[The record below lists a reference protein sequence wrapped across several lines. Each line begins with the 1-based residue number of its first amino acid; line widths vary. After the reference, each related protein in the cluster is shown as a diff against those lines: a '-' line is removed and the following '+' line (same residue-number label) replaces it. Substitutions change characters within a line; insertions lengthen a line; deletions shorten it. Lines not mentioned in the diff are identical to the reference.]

1 MERPG
6 GEVTGESD
14 HRAVIILPHSQVAF
28 MTTAFADVQ
37 TFADLLEELGGI
49 SPSRVRFR
57 PAPGRA
63 TEKDVIR
70 IEASENRLF
79 ELVDGVLVE
88 KAMGAREALLASYLV
103 HFFWEY
109 LKANDLGVALGADGM
124 MRLRPRLVR
133 IPDVSFIS
141 WDQIPSGEFPSKP
154 IPDLF
159 PDLAVEVLSDSN
171 TVAEIDRKLSE
182 YFEAGCRLAWII
194 DPKTHTADVYTSPTD
209 SRHLRPNQ
217 SLDGGDV
224 LPGFKL
230 PLKELFASTRRR
242 GR

>member
-1 MERPG
+1 MATALVKRKRRP
-6 GEVTGESD
+6 
-14 HRAVIILPHSQVAF
+14 PP
-28 MTTAFADVQ
+28 Q
-37 TFADLLEELGGI
+37 TLAELLRNLGGI
-49 SPSRVRFR
+49 RPSRIRMN
-57 PAPGRA
+57 PPPGRA

-70 IEASENRLF
+70 IEAEENRLF

-88 KAMGAREALLASYLV
+88 KTIGTRESLLAMHVGRRIGNDL
-103 HFFWEY
+103 EQRPT
-109 LKANDLGVALGADGM
+109 DLGVVLGADGFL
-124 MRLRPRLVR
+124 RLRPRLVR

-141 WDQIPSGEFPSKP
+141 WDQIPSGEFPTEP
-154 IPDLF
+154 IASLY

-171 TVAEIDRKLSE
+171 TPREIERKLHE

-194 DPKTHTADVYTSPTD
+194 DPESRTADVYTAPDQCT
-209 SRHLRPNQ
+209 HLRPSQ

-242 GR
+242 

>member
-1 MERPG
+1 MP
-6 GEVTGESD
+6 
-14 HRAVIILPHSQVAF
+14 
-28 MTTAFADVQ
+28 TAFSEVL

-49 SPSRVRFR
+49 DPSRIRFK
-57 PAPGRA
+57 PSPGRA

-88 KAMGAREALLASYLV
+88 KAMGATEALLASNIGRYLWN
-103 HFFWEY
+103 H
-109 LKANDLGVALGADGM
+109 LDNRDLGVILGSDGM

-194 DPKTHTADVYTSPTD
+194 DPKTHTADVYTSATD

>member
-1 MERPG
+1 M
-6 GEVTGESD
+6 S
-14 HRAVIILPHSQVAF
+14 
-28 MTTAFADVQ
+28 TAIAEVQ
-37 TFADLLEELGGI
+37 TFADVLEELGGI
-49 SPSRVRFR
+49 SPSRIRMQ

-88 KAMGAREALLASYLV
+88 KAMGAREALLASFIG
-103 HFFWEY
+103 HFIWDF
-109 LKANDLGVALGADGM
+109 LNDHNLGVVLGADGM
-124 MRLRPRLVR
+124 LRLRPRLVR
-133 IPDVSFIS
+133 IPDVAFIS

-154 IPDLF
+154 IPDLY

-171 TVAEIDRKLSE
+171 TVAEIDRKLTE
-182 YFEAGCRLAWII
+182 YFEAGCRLAWIV
-194 DPKTHTADVYTSPTD
+194 DPKTNTADVYTSPTD
-209 SRHLRPNQ
+209 CRHLKPSQ

-230 PLKELFASTRRR
+230 PLKELFASVKRRR
-242 GR
+242 

>member
-1 MERPG
+1 M
-6 GEVTGESD
+6 
-14 HRAVIILPHSQVAF
+14 A
-28 MTTAFADVQ
+28 TAFAEAQ

-63 TEKDVIR
+63 TEKDVVR

-88 KAMGAREALLASYLV
+88 KAMGAKESLLATHLSFL
-103 HFFWEY
+103 
-109 LKANDLGVALGADGM
+109 LKSFLQDKDVGVVLGADGM

-154 IPDLF
+154 IPDLY
-159 PDLAVEVLSDSN
+159 PDLAVEVLSKSN
-171 TVAEIDRKLSE
+171 TAGEIERKLSE

-194 DPKTHTADVYTSPTD
+194 APKTHTADVYTSPTECQ
-209 SRHLRPNQ
+209 HLRPTQ
-217 SLDGGDV
+217 SLDGGNV

>member
-1 MERPG
+1 MP
-6 GEVTGESD
+6 
-14 HRAVIILPHSQVAF
+14 
-28 MTTAFADVQ
+28 TAFADVE
-37 TFADLLEELGGI
+37 TFADLFEELGGI

-57 PAPGRA
+57 PAPGKA

-88 KAMGAREALLASYLV
+88 KAMGAKESLFAMFIGRLIGNFLQT
-103 HFFWEY
+103 H
-109 LKANDLGVALGADGM
+109 DLGVVLGSDGM
-124 MRLRPRLVR
+124 LRLRPQLVR

-141 WDQIPSGEFPSKP
+141 WNQIPSGEFPSKP
-154 IPDLF
+154 IPDLY

-171 TVAEIDRKLSE
+171 TAAEIERKLTE

-194 DPKTHTADVYTSPTD
+194 DPKTLTADVYTSPTD
-209 SRHLRPNQ
+209 GRHLRASQ
-217 SLDGGDV
+217 SLNGGDV

-242 GR
+242 RR

>member
-1 MERPG
+1 MP
-6 GEVTGESD
+6 
-14 HRAVIILPHSQVAF
+14 
-28 MTTAFADVQ
+28 TAFADVE
-37 TFADLLEELGGI
+37 TFADLFEELGGI

-70 IEASENRLF
+70 IEASESRLF

-88 KAMGAREALLASYLV
+88 KAMGAREALLASFIV

-109 LKANDLGVALGADGM
+109 LKERDLGVALGADGM
-124 MRLRPRLVR
+124 LRLRPRLVR

-141 WDQIPSGEFPSKP
+141 WDQIPSGEFPSTP
-154 IPDLF
+154 IPDLY

-171 TVAEIDRKLSE
+171 TVAEIDRKLQE
-182 YFEAGCRLAWII
+182 YFEAGCRLAWIV
-194 DPKTHTADVYTSPTD
+194 DPKTQTADVHTSATEC
-209 SRHLRPNQ
+209 RHLRPSQ

-242 GR
+242 RR

>member
-1 MERPG
+1 M
-6 GEVTGESD
+6 S
-14 HRAVIILPHSQVAF
+14 
-28 MTTAFADVQ
+28 TAFAEVE
-37 TFADLLEELGGI
+37 TFADLFEQLGGI

-57 PAPGRA
+57 PTPGRA
-63 TEKDVIR
+63 TEKDVLR

-88 KAMGAREALLASYLV
+88 KAMGATEALLASYVV
-103 HFFWEY
+103 HFFWDY
-109 LKANDLGVALGADGM
+109 LRDHDLGVALGADGM
-124 MRLRPRLVR
+124 LRLRPRLVR

-141 WDQIPSGEFPSKP
+141 WDQIPSGEFPSQP
-154 IPDLF
+154 IPDLY

-171 TVAEIDRKLSE
+171 TPAEIERKLSE
-182 YFEAGCRLAWII
+182 YFEAGCRLAWIV

-209 SRHLRPNQ
+209 CQHLRSSQ

-242 GR
+242 RR

>member
-1 MERPG
+1 MP
-6 GEVTGESD
+6 
-14 HRAVIILPHSQVAF
+14 
-28 MTTAFADVQ
+28 TAFSEVL

-49 SPSRVRFR
+49 DPGRIRFKPS
-57 PAPGRA
+57 PGRA
-63 TEKDVIR
+63 TEKDVTR
-70 IEASENRLF
+70 IEATENRLF

-88 KAMGAREALLASYLV
+88 KAMGATEALLASNIGRYLWN
-103 HFFWEY
+103 H
-109 LKANDLGVALGADGM
+109 LDNRDLGVILGSDGM

-141 WDQIPSGEFPSKP
+141 WDQIPSGKFPSKP

-194 DPKTHTADVYTSPTD
+194 DPKTHTADVYTSPTQC
-209 SRHLRPNQ
+209 RHLRPNQ
-217 SLDGGDV
+217 TLEGGDV

>member
-1 MERPG
+1 MP
-6 GEVTGESD
+6 
-14 HRAVIILPHSQVAF
+14 A
-28 MTTAFADVQ
+28 AFANVQ
-37 TFADLLEELGGI
+37 TFADLLEQLGGI
-49 SPSRVRFR
+49 DPGRIRFR
-57 PAPGRA
+57 PSPGRA

-88 KAMGAREALLASYLV
+88 KAMGATEALLASYIGRLLWN
-103 HFFWEY
+103 H
-109 LKANDLGVALGADGM
+109 LDNRDLGVALGADGM

-154 IPDLF
+154 IPDLY
-159 PDLAVEVLSDSN
+159 PDLAVEVLSESN
-171 TVAEIDRKLSE
+171 TPAEIDRKLAE

-209 SRHLRPNQ
+209 CQHLRPNQ

-242 GR
+242 RR

>member
-1 MERPG
+1 M
-6 GEVTGESD
+6 S
-14 HRAVIILPHSQVAF
+14 VAF
-28 MTTAFADVQ
+28 AEVL
-37 TFADLLEELGGI
+37 TFADLLQELGGI
-49 SPSRVRFR
+49 SPERIRFR

-88 KAMGAREALLASYLV
+88 KAMGATEALLASNIGRYLWN
-103 HFFWEY
+103 H
-109 LKANDLGVALGADGM
+109 LDDRDLGVVLGSDGM

-141 WDQIPSGEFPSKP
+141 WNQIPSGEFPSKP
-154 IPDLF
+154 IPDLY

-171 TVAEIDRKLSE
+171 TPAEIERKLAE

-194 DPKTHTADVYTSPTD
+194 DPKTHTAEIYTSPTD
-209 SRHLRPNQ
+209 CQHLRSNQ
-217 SLDGGDV
+217 SLDGRDV

-242 GR
+242 RR

>member
-1 MERPG
+1 M
-6 GEVTGESD
+6 S
-14 HRAVIILPHSQVAF
+14 
-28 MTTAFADVQ
+28 TAIAEVQ
-37 TFADLLEELGGI
+37 TFADVLEELGGI
-49 SPSRVRFR
+49 SPSRIRMQ

-88 KAMGAREALLASYLV
+88 KAMGARESLLATHISFLLKTYLV
-103 HFFWEY
+103 
-109 LKANDLGVALGADGM
+109 ANDFGVVLGADGM
-124 MRLRPRLVR
+124 LRLRPRLVR
-133 IPDVSFIS
+133 IPDVAFIS

-154 IPDLF
+154 IPDLY

-171 TVAEIDRKLSE
+171 TVAEIDRKLTE
-182 YFEAGCRLAWII
+182 YFEAGCRLAWIV
-194 DPKTHTADVYTSPTD
+194 DPKTNTADVYTSPTD
-209 SRHLRPNQ
+209 CRHLKPSQ

-230 PLKELFASTRRR
+230 PLKELFASVKRRR
-242 GR
+242 